1 MKVNRRFTVKGKSPY
16 EGIPFGKRH
25 SEIRNTNGS
34 LVFEAKDIEVPA
46 HWSQVAVDI
55 LAQKYFRKAGVP
67 QRSANAGGA
76 DGGGT
81 LVTDDQGNP
90 VLGGERDARQVFHRL
105 AGCWRHWGDEYGYF
119 DSPDDGQAFED
130 ELCHMLAAQHAA
142 PNSPQ
147 WFNTGLH
154 YAYGITGPAQGHWFV
169 DPASEADSQAGKLP
183 KLLKS
188 RNAYERPQPH
198 ACFIQAV
205 TDDLVNE
212 GGIMDLWTR
221 EARLFKYGS
230 GTGSNF
236 SQLRGENEPLS
247 GGGKSSGL
255 MSFLKIGDRAAGAI
269 KSGGTTRRAAKM
281 VCLDLDHPDIET
293 FVSWKVI
300 EEQKV
305 AALVTGSKLIRR
317 HLNAVINSC
326 HVGVGD
332 TGSETSSE
340 AGGEVGSINGRSHV
354 VTNPRENDR
363 LRAALTEAR
372 TAGVPESYLQRA
384 LQLGAQGLHA
394 IDVPEYTTD
403 WDGDAYATVSGQNS
417 NNSVRVPNEFFRAVD
432 EGGKWRLIRRTDR
445 GVAKEVDARELWDK
459 VAYAAWAC
467 ADPGVQYDT
476 TINEWHT
483 CPADGR
489 INASNPC
496 SEYMFLDDTACN
508 LASINLAKF
517 LGEDGSFDLEGYKH
531 ASRLW
536 TIVLEISVLMASFPS
551 QAIAQRS
558 FEFRTLGLGY
568 ANLGTILM
576 RLGIPYSSPKAYAL
590 AGALS
595 AILCGESYATSA
607 EMAKELG
614 PFPAFAKNRESML
627 AVIRNHR
634 RAAYHASASEYE
646 GLSVA
651 PVGIDPQI
659 CPGDLLESAREC
671 WDRAL
676 SLGEKHGFRNAQVT
690 CIAPTGTIGL
700 LMDCDTTG
708 VEPDFALV
716 KFKKLAGGGYFKIAN
731 QSLAPALKKLGY
743 SPAQIDDILAW
754 VVGRKTLAGAPAINH
769 ETLTRR
775 GFDDA
780 AIQKIEKALEGAFDV
795 SFAFN
800 KGILGEEFLA
810 QKLGV
815 PADSLK
821 DWSFD
826 LLKHLG
832 FSKGDV
838 LAANDYVCGTMT
850 VEGAPHLK
858 EAHYPVFDCANRC
871 GRTGKRSIPYA
882 AHLHMMAAVQPFI
895 SGAISKT
902 INMSNEASLDDVKE
916 AYRLGW
922 KLMLKAVAL
931 YRDGSKLSQPLS
943 STVEDEPTAAATS
956 PALTPEAH
964 ALAARI
970 TERVV
975 HRYIAKRRRLPNRRA
990 GYTQK
995 AVVGGHKI
1003 YLRTGEYED
1012 GSLGEIFLDMH
1023 KEGAAFRSLM
1033 NCFAIAVSLGLQ
1045 HGVPLDEFA
1054 DAFVFTRFEPNGMVS
1069 GHDQI
1074 KMVTSVIDYV
1084 FRELA
1089 ISYLGREE
1097 LAQVH
1102 SEDLRNTTMGQKEHG
1117 PEFTDEEVVS
1127 ETTYEGEEPPP
1138 GVHDNVLLHPHS
1150 RGLAR
1155 GHEAG
1160 CAPAPADAQVGAA
1173 TPHAALLRAEPSAAK
1188 MANRQTRLKIAEA
1201 RLKGYEGDPCGGC
1214 GAFTLVR
1221 NGTCLKC
1228 VSCGATSGCS

>member
-1 MKVNRRFTVKGKSPY
+1 
-16 EGIPFGKRH
+16 
-25 SEIRNTNGS
+25 
-34 LVFEAKDIEVPA
+34 
-46 HWSQVAVDI
+46 
-55 LAQKYFRKAGVP
+55 
-67 QRSANAGGA
+67 
-76 DGGGT
+76 
-81 LVTDDQGNP
+81 
-90 VLGGERDARQVFHRL
+90 
-105 AGCWRHWGDEYGYF
+105 
-119 DSPDDGQAFED
+119 
-130 ELCHMLAAQHAA
+130 
-142 PNSPQ
+142 
-147 WFNTGLH
+147 
-154 YAYGITGPAQGHWFV
+154 
-169 DPASEADSQAGKLP
+169 
-183 KLLKS
+183 
-188 RNAYERPQPH
+188 
-198 ACFIQAV
+198 
-205 TDDLVNE
+205 
-212 GGIMDLWTR
+212 
-221 EARLFKYGS
+221 
-230 GTGSNF
+230 GSNF
-236 SQLRGENEPLS
+236 SALRGGNEPLS

-255 MSFLKIGDRAAGAI
+255 MSFLRIGDRAAGAI

-281 VCLDLDHPDIET
+281 VCLDLDHPDIEL
-293 FVSWKVI
+293 FVSWKVN

-317 HLNAVINSC
+317 HLNAVVNAC
-326 HVGVGD
+326 HVRTAD
-332 TGSETSSE
+332 
-340 AGGEVGSINGRSHV
+340 GESTI
-354 VTNPRENDR
+354 VTVPRENDR
-363 LRAALTEAR
+363 LRAALAEAR
-372 TAGVPESYLQRA
+372 ASCVPENYLQRA
-384 LQLGAQGLHA
+384 IQLGKQGLHA
-394 IDVPEYTTD
+394 IEVPEYTTD
-403 WDGDAYATVSGQNS
+403 WDGEAYATVSGQNS
-417 NNSVRVPNEFFRAVD
+417 NNSVRVPNEFFRAVE
-432 EGGKWRLIRRTDR
+432 EGGTWRLIRRTDH
-445 GVAKEVDARELWDK
+445 GVAKEVEARELWDK

-508 LASINLAKF
+508 LASINLARF
-517 LGEDGSFDLEGYKH
+517 LHEGDAKGPDGKNTVKFDLEGYKH
-531 ASRLW
+531 ATRLW
-536 TIVLEISVLMASFPS
+536 TVVLEISVLMASFPS
-551 QAIAQRS
+551 QSIAQRS
-558 FEFRTLGLGY
+558 YEYRTLGLGY
-568 ANLGTILM
+568 ANLGTVLM
-576 RLGIPYSSPKAYAL
+576 RLGIPYASPKAYTI

-595 AILCGESYATSA
+595 AVLCGEAYATSA
-607 EMAKELG
+607 DMARELG
-614 PFPAFAKNRESML
+614 PFPGYERNREPML
-627 AVIRNHR
+627 RVVRNHR

-646 GLSVA
+646 DLSVT
-651 PVGIDPQI
+651 PQGIDPQL
-659 CPGDLLESAREC
+659 CPPELLEASREC

-676 SLGEKHGFRNAQVT
+676 SLGEKHGYRNAQVT

-743 SPAQIDDILAW
+743 SSSQIDDILAY
-754 VVGRKTLAGAPAINH
+754 VVGRKTLARAPAINH
-769 ETLTRR
+769 ESLAER

-780 AIQKIEKALEGAFDV
+780 ALQRIEKALEGAFDI

-800 KGILGEEFLA
+800 KSLLGEEFLRT
-810 QKLGV
+810 KLGV
-815 PADSLK
+815 SEAQLA

-832 FSKGDV
+832 FSKTDIQV
-838 LAANDYVCGTMT
+838 ANDFVCGTMT

-858 EAHYPVFDCANRC
+858 DAHLPVFDCANRC
-871 GRTGKRSIPYA
+871 GKKGQRYIPYA
-882 AHLHMMAAVQPFI
+882 AHIHMMAAVQPFI

-902 INMSNEASLDDVKE
+902 INMPNDATLDDVKT
-916 AYRLGW
+916 AYRTGW
-922 KLMLKAVAL
+922 QSMLKAVAL

-943 STVEDEPTAAATS
+943 STVDETEASAALGAY
-956 PALTPEAH
+956 PAEVQAM
-964 ALAARI
+964 AARI

-1054 DAFVFTRFEPNGMVS
+1054 DAFVFTRFEPNGIVQ

-1089 ISYLGREE
+1089 ISYLGRDE
-1097 LAQVH
+1097 LAQVQT
-1102 SEDLRNTTMGQKEHG
+1102 EDLRNTTMGGKS
-1117 PEFTDEEVVS
+1117 PEYTDEEVVS
-1127 ETTYEGEEPPP
+1127 ETVYEGQEPPTP
-1138 GVHDNVLLHPHS
+1138 VHDNEHLHPHS
-1150 RGLAR
+1150 RGIVR
-1155 GHEAG
+1155 GYDSPVAG
-1160 CAPAPADAQVGAA
+1160 NGGAANGGPAPPNAVI
-1173 TPHAALLRAEPSAAK
+1173 LRAESSTLT
-1188 MANRQTRLKIAEA
+1188 MDVRQTRLKIAEA